1 VLVQS
6 PKSDI
11 FVVLLS
17 VALGAIVISVLM
29 MVKILANYEF
39 KTKAAALPVAS
50 QVASVA

>member
-11 FVVLLS
+11 YVVLLG

-29 MVKILANYEF
+29 MIKILSNYEF
-39 KTKAAALPVAS
+39 KTKAAALAVPA
-50 QVASVA
+50 QVVSIA